1 MKFDGEIM
9 EILAAYDLTGSLRAT
24 AELTGCS
31 HHTVARHV
39 AARDAGKPMAEPAFR
54 GRVTDPFMDK
64 IEEWVEASKGKIRAD
79 KAHEKLV
86 ALGYAGSERSTRRA
100 LAQVR
105 AAFRLGHAR
114 VHRPWVTEPGMWL
127 QYDFGDGPVIDG
139 RKLVLFVAWLAWSR
153 FRIVIALRDRTAPSV
168 FAALDRTFRLLEGAP
183 TYVLTDNEKTVTVSH
198 IAGVPVRNQQTVDF
212 ARHYGVTVLTCQPAD
227 PASKGG
233 VEASVKV
240 AKADIV
246 PKDTNLL
253 PEYGSF
259 AEVEAACDAFMEHV
273 NNREHRAT
281 RRKPA
286 VMLVEETPRLHRIP
300 QAPHTVAFGLSRRV
314 PDNTPMV
321 TFENGQYSVPAFL
334 LGADVFVRAHG
345 AGTDE
350 QVIVVHVGMDG
361 PVEVARHQ
369 RATAGSPAIDDAH
382 FPDHV
387 VKVPGQYTIKARSAA
402 EAEFLG
408 IGSGAHAWL
417 LEAAAAGTTRMNMKM
432 ADAVALAKI
441 SGTTQVDEALG
452 AAATYGRFATGDLAS
467 ILAAGALRTTTH
479 KADEATSLDQGT
491 SGWAMIGQPVI
502 PIIEVVAVDD
512 TADNDLEETV

>member
-1 MKFDGEIM
+1 M
-9 EILAAYDLTGSLRAT
+9 EILAAYDLTGSLRAA

-39 AARDAGKPMAEPAFR
+39 GARNAGKPIAEPAYR

-64 IEEWVEASKGKIRAD
+64 IEEWVVASHGKIRAD
-79 KAHEKLV
+79 KAHEKLG

-100 LAQVR
+100 VAQVR
-105 AAFRLGHAR
+105 AAFRLGHTR

-127 QYDFGDGPVIDG
+127 QYDFGDGPLIEG
-139 RKLVLFVAWLAWSR
+139 RKMVLFVAWLAWSR
-153 FRIVIALRDRTAPSV
+153 YRIVIALRDRTAPSV
-168 FAALDRTFRLLEGAP
+168 FAALDRTFRILEGAP

-198 IAGVPVRNQQTVDF
+198 IAGVPVRNLQTVDF

-246 PKDTNLL
+246 PKDTNLR

-259 AEVEAACDAFMEHV
+259 AEIEAACDAFMDYV
-273 NNREHRAT
+273 NHREHRAT

-286 VMLVEETPRLHRIP
+286 AMLAEEQPRLHRIP
-300 QAPHTVAFGLSRRV
+300 QAPHTVAFGVTRMV
-314 PDNTPMV
+314 PANTPMV

-334 LGADVFVRAHG
+334 LGAEVFVRSHG

-350 QVIVVHVGMDG
+350 QVIVVHVGIDG
-361 PVEVARHQ
+361 PVEVARHL
-369 RATAGSPAIDDAH
+369 RARPGSPRINNAH
-382 FPDHV
+382 FPDHRE
-387 VKVPGQYTIKARSAA
+387 KIPGEYTIKARSAA

-408 IGSGAHAWL
+408 IGAGAHAWL
-417 LEAAAAGTTRMNMKM
+417 IEAAASGTTRMNMKRTE
-432 ADAVALAKI
+432 AVGLAKI
-441 SGTTQVDEALG
+441 SGTDRVDEALG
-452 AAATYGRFATGDLAS
+452 TAAAYGRFTTGDLAS
-467 ILAAGALRTTTH
+467 ILGTTSARVSAH
-479 KADEATSLDQGT
+479 RADEATSLAQGT
-491 SGWAMIGQPVI
+491 SGWAAIGQPII
-502 PIIEVVAVDD
+502 PVFETIATDNADD
-512 TADNDLEETV
+512 ADDGTTTDVLEESA

>member
-1 MKFDGEIM
+1 MKSDGEIM
-9 EILAAYDLTGSLRAT
+9 EILAAYDLLKSFRGA
-24 AELTGCS
+24 AELTGYS

-39 AARDAGKPMAEPAFR
+39 EARDVGRPMAEPAGR
-54 GRVTDPFMDK
+54 GRVTDPFMPK

-79 KAHEKLV
+79 RAHEKLI
-86 ALGYAGSERSTRRA
+86 ALGYSGSDRSTRRA

-105 AAFRLGHAR
+105 AAYRLGNVR

-127 QYDFGDGPVIDG
+127 QYDFGDGPVIEG
-139 RKLVLFVAWLAWSR
+139 KKTVLFIAWLAWSR
-153 FRIVIALRDRTAPSV
+153 SRVVIALRDRTAPTV
-168 FAALDRTFRLLEGAP
+168 FAALDRTFRIIGGAP

-233 VEASVKV
+233 VESSVKL

-253 PEYGSF
+253 PEYASF
-259 AEVEAACDAFMEHV
+259 AELEAACDAFMDHV

-286 VMLVEETPRLHRIP
+286 AMLEEEQPRLHRVP
-300 QAPHTVAFGLSRRV
+300 DTAHTVAFGLSRSV

-321 TFENGQYSVPAFL
+321 TFENGQYSVPAYL
-334 LGADVFVRAHG
+334 LGARVFVRSHG
-345 AGTDE
+345 VGVDE
-350 QVIVVHVGMDG
+350 QVIVVHVGIDG

-369 RATAGSPAIDDAH
+369 RARPGSPALDDAH
-382 FPDHV
+382 FPDHRE
-387 VKVPGQYTIKARSAA
+387 KVPGDYTIKARSAA

-408 IGSGAHAWL
+408 IGAGAHAWL
-417 LEAAAAGTTRMNMKM
+417 LEAAAAGTARMNMKM
-432 ADAVALAKI
+432 AEAVALAKI
-441 SGTTQVDEALG
+441 SGIAEVDKALG
-452 AAATYGRFATGDLAS
+452 EAATYSRFATGDLAS
-467 ILAAGALRTTTH
+467 ILAAAGSRSPAR
-479 KADEATSLDQGT
+479 KADEKTSLAQGT
-491 SGWAMIGQPVI
+491 SGWAAIGQAITPVF
-502 PIIEVVAVDD
+502 EVIASDE
-512 TADNDLEETV
+512 LEESA

>member
-1 MKFDGEIM
+1 M
-9 EILAAYDLTGSLRAT
+9 EILEAYDLTGSLRTT

-39 AARDAGKPMAEPAFR
+39 AARDAGKPIAEPAYR
-54 GRVTDPFMDK
+54 GRVTDAFLPK

-86 ALGYAGSERSTRRA
+86 ALGYEGSDRSTRRA
-100 LAQVR
+100 VAQVR
-105 AAFRLGHAR
+105 AAYRLGHVR
-114 VHRPWVTEPGMWL
+114 VHRPWITEPGMWL
-127 QYDFGDGPVIDG
+127 QYDFGDGPVIEG
-139 RKLVLFVAWLAWSR
+139 KKTVLFVAWLAWCR
-153 FRIVIALRDRTAPSV
+153 YRIVIPLRDRTAPTV
-168 FAALDRTFRLLEGAP
+168 FAALDRTFRIIGGAP

-212 ARHYGVTVLTCQPAD
+212 ARHYSVTVLTCQPAD

-233 VEASVKV
+233 VESSVKV

-253 PEYGSF
+253 PEYASF
-259 AEVEAACDAFMEHV
+259 AALEAACDAFMDHV

-286 VMLVEETPRLHRIP
+286 AMLEEEQPRLHRVP
-300 QAPHTVAFGLSRRV
+300 GTAHTVAFGLSRSV

-321 TFENGQYSVPAFL
+321 TFENGQYSVPAYL
-334 LGADVFVRAHG
+334 LGAKVFVRSHG
-345 AGTDE
+345 VGADE
-350 QVIVVHVGMDG
+350 QVIVVHIGIDG

-369 RATAGSPAIDDAH
+369 RARPGSPAIDDAH
-382 FPDHV
+382 FPDHRE
-387 VKVPGQYTIKARSAA
+387 KVPGEYTIKARSAA

-417 LEAAAAGTTRMNMKM
+417 LEAAAAGTSRMNMKM
-432 ADAVALAKI
+432 AEAVALAKI
-441 SGTTQVDEALG
+441 SGIAEVDAALG
-452 AAATYGRFATGDLAS
+452 EAAIYSRFATGDLAS
-467 ILAAGALRTTTH
+467 ILAAAGSRTEAR
-479 KADEATSLDQGT
+479 KADEKTSLAQGT
-491 SGWAMIGQPVI
+491 AGWAAIGQAVTPVF
-502 PIIEVVAVDD
+502 EVVADD
-512 TADNDLEETV
+512 DLEESA